1 MLVNKKS
8 RVKREF
14 QARFRENVR
23 VKFPRVTR
31 LLRHE
36 VVLNN
41 CVTVSY
47 D

>member
-1 MLVNKKS
+1 LNKKS

-31 LLRHE
+31 LYAIPE
-36 VVLNN
+36 D
-41 CVTVSY
+41 CAAE
-47 D
+47 